1 MDLPKIKLAQPT
13 LVDRPFHRDGWV
25 FEEKLDG
32 WRLLAFKSGDDVRL
46 VSRPGRDHTRR
57 FTDLAAAIRRLPQ
70 ETLVLDGEV
79 AIFDNQLVSRFEWMR
94 HGKPPGVA
102 TPTMFMVFDCLYL
115 EGADL
120 RPRELRVRREA
131 LEKVIDNQTLILPV
145 RRLADDGLKAWSEV
159 EQRGYEGYVAKDESS
174 PYTAGQTLSWLKV
187 KQAEYRV
194 IERGWYNTE

>member
-1 MDLPKIKLAQPT
+1 M
-13 LVDRPFHRDGWV
+13 
-25 FEEKLDG
+25 
-32 WRLLAFKSGDDVRL
+32 
-46 VSRPGRDHTRR
+46 
-57 FTDLAAAIRRLPQ
+57 
-70 ETLVLDGEV
+70 
-79 AIFDNQLVSRFEWMR
+79 
-94 HGKPPGVA
+94 
-102 TPTMFMVFDCLYL
+102 
-115 EGADL
+115 
-120 RPRELRVRREA
+120 RREA